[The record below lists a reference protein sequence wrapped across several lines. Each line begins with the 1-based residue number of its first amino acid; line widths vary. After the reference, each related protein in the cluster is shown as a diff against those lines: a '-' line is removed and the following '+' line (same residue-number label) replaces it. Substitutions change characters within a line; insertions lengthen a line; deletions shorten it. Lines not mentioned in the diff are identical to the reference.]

1 MMAEETNHVLVM
13 ADRVIN
19 AAMWLADDKDH
30 PKPVIPA
37 IIARF
42 DLNAREACEA
52 CRLAQDFRRAGR
64 PPV

>member
-1 MMAEETNHVLVM
+1 MTDEINRVVVM

-19 AAMWLADDKDH
+19 AAMWLADEKD
-30 PKPVIPA
+30 PPAPVIPA

-52 CRLAQDFRRAGR
+52 CRLAQDFRRARGR
-64 PPV
+64 PV